1 MAFKRALL
9 NHPYMVMGRSQVK
22 EETKERRERG
32 RSIGSQSPRGKVPDC
47 RRSRVLGTG
56 GGLAYRKQTPVS
68 MEGGRPGHPGC
79 RKVSGWGGWKEGGF
93 LRTSTS
99 AVKEYAGQRPRVWG
113 FREEVLL

>member
-1 MAFKRALL
+1 
-9 NHPYMVMGRSQVK
+9 MV
-22 EETKERRERG
+22 
-32 RSIGSQSPRGKVPDC
+32 PKVPEAK
-47 RRSRVLGTG
+47 SQTVG
-56 GGLAYRKQTPVS
+56 GVGSWAQVGELAYRKQTPVS